1 MNCPFSVYN
10 SINNHLNMKL
20 NKYVVIKYFSLPVA
34 DKMSKVLIS

>member
-10 SINNHLNMKL
+10 SINNHLYMKL
-20 NKYVVIKYFSLPVA
+20 NKYVVIKYFSFLVA